1 MHPDQEPRAPAG
13 ARPRA
18 GMSTLSTDELRALAR
33 SFAGD
38 EAAWRPHVAHR
49 PDKRVFRKLLD
60 TEAAS
65 VWMVCWSEGQE
76 TGLHDHDGSAGAVQ
90 VVAGAVHEERLGADG
105 QPRATLAGMGDGF
118 AFGGDAI
125 HGVRHAGTDPAVT
138 IHAYSPPLRAMGTY
152 SVDADGV
159 MRRERIDEYVELR
172 PAVG

>member
-13 ARPRA
+13 PRPRA
-18 GMSTLSTDELRALAR
+18 GVSALSIGELRAPAR

-49 PDKRVFRKLLD
+49 PDRRVFRKLLD
-60 TEAAS
+60 TDQAS
-65 VWMVCWSEGQE
+65 VWLICWSEGQQ

-105 QPRATLAGMGDGF
+105 QPESTLTGAGDGF
-118 AFGGDAI
+118 AFEGDAI
-125 HGVRHAGTDPAVT
+125 HGVRHAGTEPAVT

-152 SVDADGV
+152 SLGADGSL
-159 MRRERIDEYVELR
+159 RRERIDEYVELR